1 MVKGRLRLEWGSA
14 VLDLELVD
22 VRRRENHTR
31 TVDFVHHDGS
41 RGFIRFP
48 EGWEMVVE
56 TIGAGVADPVPEKG
70 CTPAESLGLA
80 FGLKTAQDDQSSE

>member
-1 MVKGRLRLEWGSA
+1 MAKGRLRLEWGSA

-31 TVDFVHHDGS
+31 TVDFVHRDGS

-48 EGWEMVVE
+48 EGWGMVVE
-56 TIGAGVADPVPEKG
+56 TIDAGVADSIPYRNL
-70 CTPAESLGLA
+70 TPGESLGLA